1 MDKVNEMLSDPE
13 SLKQIQELANMLN
26 SEMGNSQTT
35 QDTQN
40 TNTSPVNNFF
50 DGTSNSSTNNPQN
63 NNAMPNIDFSKIF
76 QLIQMFNST
85 SNSKDTALLLAIK
98 PYLTSERQSKVD
110 KAIKLMKIY
119 DIFTTA
125 NSSGLLNSLDTLI

>member
-26 SEMGNSQTT
+26 SEMENSQNT
-35 QDTQN
+35 QDTQS
-40 TNTSPVNNFF
+40 TNTSPMNNFF
-50 DGTSNSSTNNPQN
+50 DSTSSNSTDNPKN
-63 NNAMPNIDFSKIF
+63 NNDMPNIDFSKIF

-125 NSSGLLNSLDTLI
+125 KSSGLLNSLDTLI

>member
-1 MDKVNEMLSDPE
+1 MDKVNEILSDPE

-26 SEMGNSQTT
+26 SEMENSQTT

-40 TNTSPVNNFF
+40 TNTSPMNNFF
-50 DGTSNSSTNNPQN
+50 DSTSNSSTDNPQN
-63 NNAMPNIDFSKIF
+63 SNAMPNIDFSKIF

-125 NSSGLLNSLDTLI
+125 NSSGLLNGLDTLI